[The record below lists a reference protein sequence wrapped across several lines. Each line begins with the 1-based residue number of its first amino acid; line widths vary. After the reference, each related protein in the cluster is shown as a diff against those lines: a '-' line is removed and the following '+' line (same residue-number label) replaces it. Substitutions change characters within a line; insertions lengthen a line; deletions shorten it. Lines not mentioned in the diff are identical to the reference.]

1 MLTGEP
7 SLVSMSAALLEAM
20 LEHNSASLATLYQTG
35 IFFFALAYCGSNLV
49 ETGRLFKVWASDN
62 GTQVSLM
69 CGTSHAKQRQCCTL
83 VVIGGRYCKTLPED
97 ESRMLQFPCQGVW
110 RCHLHL
116 LSSYWLYHDG
126 E

>member
-49 ETGRLFKVWASDN
+49 ETGRLFKVWASDDRFKF
-62 GTQVSLM
+62 SLM
-69 CGTSHAKQRQCCTL
+69 CEILDATQ
-83 VVIGGRYCKTLPED
+83 
-97 ESRMLQFPCQGVW
+97 W
-110 RCHLHL
+110 
-116 LSSYWLYHDG
+116 
-126 E
+126 

>member
-49 ETGRLFKVWASDN
+49 EIGHLFKVIVGQTCS
-62 GTQVSLM
+62 SSP
-69 CGTSHAKQRQCCTL
+69 CR
-83 VVIGGRYCKTLPED
+83 VVPSCHPLLR
-97 ESRMLQFPCQGVW
+97 LQ
-110 RCHLHL
+110 
-116 LSSYWLYHDG
+116 